1 MLEQFFSATEMVSP
15 LRAGP
20 LGKHMDGFA
29 GRLSAQGYSPSTVRQ
44 KIRWVGRLNQ
54 WLGDRQTDAAGLNE
68 ERVAEF
74 LAWQSRGRAS
84 NNPDAVTF
92 RQLLYS
98 LRSAGLVPQ
107 AAPRGGGPQ
116 RHPVL
121 DEFARYL
128 AEERGLG
135 TATRRYQLLIAE
147 RFLSQRFGTNPIDCR
162 LLSANDVSA
171 FTLRHTPSYT
181 LRTAQTMLSALRG
194 FLRFLVQRG
203 HTPTDL
209 TGCVFRVAVWRLSG
223 LPKFL
228 KPDQVER
235 LLESIDRTT
244 STGLRDY
251 AILLLLAHL
260 GLRGGEVV
268 ELKLDDVDW
277 DAGTITVRGKSSRH
291 NRLPLLWDVGEAI
304 VQYLR
309 VGRPPCSSRHVFL
322 RAIAPHGRL
331 QSSSAITSLVKHHL
345 QRAGLNPAK
354 RGAHVLRHS
363 LATRMIQGGN
373 TLAEIGDILGHQFHS
388 STEIYAKVAL
398 NALRELAQPWPGATS

>member
-1 MLEQFFSATEMVSP
+1 MIDQLFSTPETIVR

-20 LGKHMDGFA
+20 LGKYVDGFA
-29 GRLSAQGYSPSTVRQ
+29 EELSAQGYSPSTVRQ

-54 WLGDRQTDAAGLNE
+54 WLGEKQVDTADLDE

-74 LAWQSRGRAS
+74 LACRRATPDS
-84 NNPDAVTF
+84 QNPDAVTF

-98 LRSAGLVPQ
+98 LRSAGLVPE
-107 AAPRGGGPQ
+107 ASSRGSEHQ

-135 TATRRYQLLIAE
+135 AGARRYQLLIADRFLGE
-147 RFLSQRFGTNPIDCR
+147 RFGAKPIDCR

-203 HTPTDL
+203 HTPTNL

-235 LLESIDRTT
+235 LLESIDRAT

-251 AILLLLAHL
+251 AILLLLARL

-268 ELKLDDVDW
+268 ELKLEDVDW
-277 DAGTITVRGKSSRH
+277 DAGTITVRGKSNRH
-291 NRLPLLWDVGEAI
+291 NRLPLPWDVGEAI

-309 VGRPPCSSRHVFL
+309 VGRPQCSSRHVFL
-322 RAIAPHGRL
+322 RAIAPRGSL

-345 QRAGLNPAK
+345 QRAGLDPAK

-373 TLAEIGDILGHQFHS
+373 TLAEIGEILGHQFHS

-398 NALRELAQPWPGATS
+398 NALRELAQPWPGAKS

>member
-1 MLEQFFSATEMVSP
+1 MIEQLFSSSEAIAR

-20 LGKHMDGFA
+20 LGESTDAFA
-29 GRLSAQGYSPSTVRQ
+29 EQLSAQGYPPSTLRQ
-44 KIRWVGRLNQ
+44 KIRWVGRLNH
-54 WLGDRQTDAAGLNE
+54 WLDDRQTDVAGLDE
-68 ERVAEF
+68 DRVVEF
-74 LAWQSRGRAS
+74 LAWHSAERSSQK
-84 NNPDAVTF
+84 PDAVTF
-92 RQLLYS
+92 RQLLCS
-98 LRSAGLVPQ
+98 LRSAGLVPE
-107 AAPRGGGPQ
+107 APAKGGGPLP
-116 RHPVL
+116 HPVL
-121 DEFARYL
+121 DEFTRYL

-135 TATRRYQLLIAE
+135 AAAQRYQVLIAK
-147 RFLSQRFGTNPIDCR
+147 RFLDERFGTRPIDCR
-162 LLSANDVSA
+162 LLSAEDVSA

-203 HTPTDL
+203 HTATDL

-228 KPDQVER
+228 KPDEVEQ
-235 LLESIDRTT
+235 LLVSIDRTT

-251 AILLLLAHL
+251 AILLLLARL

-268 ELKLDDVDW
+268 ELKLEDLDW

-291 NRLPLLWDVGEAI
+291 NKLPLPWDIGEAI

-309 VGRPPCSSRHVFL
+309 VGRPQCSSRHVFL

-363 LATRMIQGGN
+363 LATRMIRGGN

-398 NALRELAQPWPGATS
+398 NALRELAQPWPGARS